1 MHYCHCICDCENKT
15 EKDIRAC
22 HLLAGSIPDCGCM
35 KHERCHTAST
45 THGMR
50 DTKIYSIWG
59 ALKKRCTDKNT
70 VAYKNYGGRG
80 ITYDTSWDKF
90 ENFYEDMGDS
100 FNEHI
105 KEFGEKDTSIDRV
118 NVDGNYCKENCKWS
132 TVKEQQNNKR
142 TNHYLY
148 YKGKK
153 YTLMELSEEF
163 NILYGTLK
171 SRINKCKW
179 PVDKAV
185 ETPIR
190 KRSN

>member
-1 MHYCHCICDCENKT
+1 MRSEHGRK
-15 EKDIRAC
+15 
-22 HLLAGSIPDCGCM
+22 
-35 KHERCHTAST
+35 AST
-45 THGMR
+45 HHGMR

-80 ITYDTSWDKF
+80 ITFDPRWDEF
-90 ENFYEDMGDS
+90 ETFYEDMSDS
-100 FNEHI
+100 FYLHV
-105 KEFGEKDTSIDRV
+105 KEFGEKDTTIDRI
-118 NVDGNYCKENCKWS
+118 NTDGDYCKENCRWA
-132 TVKEQQNNKR
+132 TVKEQNNNR
-142 TNHYLY
+142 RNNHYLI

-179 PVDKAV
+179 PVAKAI